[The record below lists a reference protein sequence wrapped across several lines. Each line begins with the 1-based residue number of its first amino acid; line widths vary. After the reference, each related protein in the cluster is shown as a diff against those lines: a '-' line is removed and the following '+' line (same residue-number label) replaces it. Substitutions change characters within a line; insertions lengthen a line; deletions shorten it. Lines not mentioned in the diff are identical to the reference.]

1 MLTIADNLED
11 SLQLFEADNLII
23 NAKRHYMSDYIG
35 FKTLKIRELKKT
47 LHPHYHSCKK
57 MNSSIDWNSDQRK
70 PLK

>member
-1 MLTIADNLED
+1 M
-11 SLQLFEADNLII
+11 Q
-23 NAKRHYMSDYIG
+23 KRHYMSDYIG